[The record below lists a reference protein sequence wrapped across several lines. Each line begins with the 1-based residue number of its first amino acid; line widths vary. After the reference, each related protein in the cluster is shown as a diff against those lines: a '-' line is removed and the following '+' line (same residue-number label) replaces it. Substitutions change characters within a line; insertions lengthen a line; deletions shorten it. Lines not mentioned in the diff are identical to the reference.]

1 MFGAVAECIGIIS
14 HGAVYAV
21 VFGQHLYE
29 LTQDIVGLFDA
40 FFCIDCHFGRI
51 HFLVETTQHFT
62 ENGREQVLYHFLVV
76 VMRLVVYLCHKQVP
90 VESEDFVAL
99 ILPDRLYR
107 IVVDMHNG
115 VPCVFLHL
123 DYTLQE
129 LCGECRKPYLMLR
142 AYHCMADSGVGK
154 AEQQVAR
161 FQLVSFVVDVQL
173 DASFQTDGNEEA
185 SQPYCV
191 ITVVRTSLQAVDY
204 DEVIVYIVKY
214 MFVVLEVCNSYGFY
228 VLFFHILLFCALQ
241 SWRIMG
247 NMECSIMRLSC
258 SICHLY
264 TIN

>member
-1 MFGAVAECIGIIS
+1 
-14 HGAVYAV
+14 
-21 VFGQHLYE
+21 
-29 LTQDIVGLFDA
+29 
-40 FFCIDCHFGRI
+40 
-51 HFLVETTQHFT
+51 
-62 ENGREQVLYHFLVV
+62 
-76 VMRLVVYLCHKQVP
+76 
-90 VESEDFVAL
+90 
-99 ILPDRLYR
+99 
-107 IVVDMHNG
+107 MHNG

-154 AEQQVAR
+154 SEQQVAR